1 MSSRLHILA
10 IAIAASTA
18 AACLNRSDAP
28 KPPTF
33 PNGGLLARSV
43 PLPTATLQ
51 SYLSQLQGVYDT
63 SSRLGSGVVVRTS
76 VLHTNFGDPG
86 DVLEAPALSILAYDH
101 LGFAILQAGCLP
113 PQVMQALAP
122 PSQLVLE
129 GYWRYLDAPMPDA
142 SSTGLVRL
150 FVTPSS
156 LAAALC
162 AGTAPAS
169 TDLPATLTGATGNG
183 EAAPGDPLTVTYV
196 QPLKSR
202 DVGGKK
208 SFFVGAHHGGC
219 QTMQNCGISE
229 NTPETFVLAKQLG
242 ADYLEIDVRLT
253 ADGVPIFFHLG
264 LSPGAVQGVYCTGAV
279 EDYTYAQLLA
289 NCRLRNGEVIP
300 RVEDML
306 EYGLRRTDLVVW
318 LDLKTSDTVVPASQ
332 VLMNLAAKYP
342 NAGIAQRVVMGLP
355 DSDTVSAYQSAQ
367 QAGQLMPGQRCL
379 IEDDPADVTSVPCQA
394 WGPRYTRGPMTS
406 DVQSLQ
412 SQGKFV
418 GYWTI
423 NDPSTIDDF
432 LAAGKPNGILTNNL
446 GVLNQRWEA
455 VGVLPPYPVSLGP

>member
-1 MSSRLHILA
+1 
-10 IAIAASTA
+10 
-18 AACLNRSDAP
+18 
-28 KPPTF
+28 
-33 PNGGLLARSV
+33 
-43 PLPTATLQ
+43 
-51 SYLSQLQGVYDT
+51 
-63 SSRLGSGVVVRTS
+63 
-76 VLHTNFGDPG
+76 
-86 DVLEAPALSILAYDH
+86 
-101 LGFAILQAGCLP
+101 
-113 PQVMQALAP
+113 
-122 PSQLVLE
+122 
-129 GYWRYLDAPMPDA
+129 
-142 SSTGLVRL
+142 
-150 FVTPSS
+150 
-156 LAAALC
+156 
-162 AGTAPAS
+162 
-169 TDLPATLTGATGNG
+169 
-183 EAAPGDPLTVTYV
+183 
-196 QPLKSR
+196 
-202 DVGGKK
+202 
-208 SFFVGAHHGGC
+208 
-219 QTMQNCGISE
+219 
-229 NTPETFVLAKQLG
+229 
-242 ADYLEIDVRLT
+242 
-253 ADGVPIFFHLG
+253 
-264 LSPGAVQGVYCTGAV
+264 VYCTGAV

-342 NAGIAQRVVMGLP
+342 NAGVAQRVVMGLP